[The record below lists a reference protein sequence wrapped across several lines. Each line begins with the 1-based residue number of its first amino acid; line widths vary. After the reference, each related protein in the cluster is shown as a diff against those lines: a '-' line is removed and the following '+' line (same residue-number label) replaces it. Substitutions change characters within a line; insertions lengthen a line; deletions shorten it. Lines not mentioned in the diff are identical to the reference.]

1 MPSTASYRSSLRATF
16 CATPCFP
23 AHARVERAVPASCS
37 TMCSDGLVVFLT
49 CVLCCTKIF
58 CVQGGGFTR
67 SFDLCHTVH
76 KVHVSTHVR
85 RRRRHLTLPCDK
97 VAALVHKA

>member
-49 CVLCCTKIF
+49 CVLCCTKRMHLGRWTLSEETSASALGPALWMMALYRGTVLIS
-58 CVQGGGFTR
+58 CAWTKVQTR
-67 SFDLCHTVH
+67 PS
-76 KVHVSTHVR
+76 
-85 RRRRHLTLPCDK
+85 
-97 VAALVHKA
+97 